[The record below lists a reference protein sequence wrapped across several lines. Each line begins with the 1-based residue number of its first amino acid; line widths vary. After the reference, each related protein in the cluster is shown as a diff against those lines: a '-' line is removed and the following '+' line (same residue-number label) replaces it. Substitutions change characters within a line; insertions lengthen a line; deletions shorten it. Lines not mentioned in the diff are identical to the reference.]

1 MIKENLLKLFA
12 DSFKQNWDY
21 AAFTDYPE
29 NTTLRYSQVA
39 TEIARLHILFELNG
53 ISEGDKIA
61 LIGKN
66 SANWCIIY
74 LATITYGAVIVPV
87 LHEFNPSDIMY
98 IIEHS
103 DSTHA
108 FADMAIWNK
117 LENKKHNLLKSV
129 FSINDFSLLYSQS
142 QVLAYANC
150 ENIFAEKF
158 PNGFQKSDIKYLQRD
173 NSCLVSLNYTS
184 GTTGY
189 SKGVMLSGNA
199 LAGNITFGIETQ
211 ILQPKY
217 KLVAFLPFAHSY
229 GCAFDFLTATV
240 VGCNIFIITKIP
252 TPQLLLEAFEFVH
265 PNVVF
270 SVPMIIEKIYQKK
283 IFPTISKPIF
293 KILFSIPLINSIL
306 KNKIRKSLTGAFG
319 GNIFQVIIGGAAM
332 NAEVEDFFLKIHF
345 PMTIGYGMTECAP
358 LISYTVFSEFVPTS
372 CGKILPKMEVKII
385 DKNPETGN
393 GEVCVRGENLMLGYY
408 KNKQATDE
416 SIDNEGW
423 FHTGDLGTVS
433 EDGTIFLRGRSKT
446 MILNSNGQN
455 IYPEEIEA
463 KLSLM
468 PYVSECLIVK
478 RGKKLVAL
486 IFPDYEELTERY
498 IDKDMLNVLMEIN
511 RIELNTQVAKYEQI
525 AYLEIRENEFE
536 KTPKKSIKRFLYK

>member
-1 MIKENLLKLFA
+1 MIKENLIQLFA
-12 DSFKQNWDY
+12 DSFAHNWDL

-29 NTTLRYSQVA
+29 NQTFSYAQVA
-39 TEIARLHILFELNG
+39 TEIARFHILFQQNG
-53 ISEGDKIA
+53 IQEGDKIA

-66 SANWCIIY
+66 STNWCVIY

-87 LHEFNPSDIMY
+87 LHEFNPADIMY

-103 DSTHA
+103 ESKLA
-108 FADMAIWNK
+108 FAEQTIWNK
-117 LENKKHNLLKSV
+117 LDNKNKNLLKAV
-129 FSINDFSLLYSQS
+129 FSINDFSLLYSEN
-142 QVLAYANC
+142 QVFGF
-150 ENIFAEKF
+150 EHIEKIFAEKY
-158 PNGFQKSDIKYLQRD
+158 PNGFQKSDIDYSHRD

-184 GTTGY
+184 GTTGH

-199 LAGNITFGIETQ
+199 LAGNITFGIETKM
-211 ILQPKY
+211 LQPKY
-217 KLVAFLPFAHSY
+217 KIVAFLPFAHSY

-240 VGCNIFIITKIP
+240 EGCNIFIITKIP
-252 TPQLLLEAFEFVH
+252 TPQLLLEAFADVH

-283 IFPTISKPIF
+283 IIPVISKPIM
-293 KILFSIPLINSIL
+293 KILFTIPLINNIL
-306 KNKIRKSLTGAFG
+306 KKKICKSLTDAFG
-319 GNIFQVIIGGAAM
+319 GNLFQVIVGGAAM
-332 NAEVEDFFLKIHF
+332 NAEVEKFFLQIHF

-372 CGKILPKMEVKII
+372 CGKILPTMEVKII
-385 DKNPETGN
+385 DINPETGN

-408 KNKQATDE
+408 KNEQATVE
-416 SIDNEGW
+416 SIDNDGW
-423 FHTGDLGTVS
+423 FHTGDLGKVS
-433 EDGTIFLRGRSKT
+433 ADGTIFLYGRSKT
-446 MILNSNGQN
+446 MILGSSGQN

-468 PYVSECLIVK
+468 PYIAECMIVM

-486 IFPDYEELTERY
+486 VFPDYEELTEKH
-498 IDKDMLNVLMEIN
+498 IDKDMLKELMEVN
-511 RIELNTQVAKYEQI
+511 RLELNTQIAKYEQI
-525 AYLEIRENEFE
+525 ASFEILEQEFE